1 MLFYKN
7 QKFKKK
13 CILHGEKKHML
24 NHRFII
30 HSEKG
35 DTRLLL
41 HVKWLPKARKHLI
54 GFIEELPL
62 TK

>member
-1 MLFYKN
+1 
-7 QKFKKK
+7 
-13 CILHGEKKHML
+13 ML

-30 HSEKG
+30 NSEK
-35 DTRLLL
+35 DETRLLL
-41 HVKWLPKARKHLI
+41 LVKWLPKARKHLI